1 MRNPVHPQ
9 DQAEHSIMR
18 VSFTE
23 HPHDVGESYG
33 EHFRVALHFS
43 GAMLRGGL
51 ACLVHAFL
59 PFCCTTTGS
68 QTIKRLH
75 EEMIASRRRKAA
87 ELTNEV
93 AG

>member
-1 MRNPVHPQ
+1 
-9 DQAEHSIMR
+9 MR

-23 HPHDVGESYG
+23 HPRDVGETYG
-33 EHFRVALHFS
+33 EHFQVALHFS

-51 ACLVHAFL
+51 ACFVHALL

-75 EEMIASRRRKAA
+75 DEMVMSRRQKA
-87 ELTNEV
+87 ERMNEV

>member
-1 MRNPVHPQ
+1 
-9 DQAEHSIMR
+9 MR

-23 HPHDVGESYG
+23 HPRDVGETYG
-33 EHFRVALHFS
+33 EHFQVALHFS

-51 ACLVHAFL
+51 ACFIHALL

-75 EEMIASRRRKAA
+75 DEMVMSRRQKA
-87 ELTNEV
+87 ERTNEV